1 MNPPRPIWWLA
12 AGMLLLAVALRLAWL
27 GDDAYIT
34 LRSVENWVGG
44 NGLRWN
50 AADRVQTYTHP
61 AWMLLLAAGRWLT
74 GEVYFATLAISLLL
88 SGGAILMLLR
98 RATSGPALLA
108 ATALLLGTRAFL
120 DYTTSGLET
129 PLSYALLV
137 AFAAVIMRRETA
149 PVARYTRA
157 VLLTALLCTNRMD
170 LGLLCA
176 PAVLSTLRAVPFGPL
191 LWRGALAS
199 MPFVAWLAFAALY
212 YGSPFPVTAHAKAFG
227 VGIPAADL
235 ATQGLHY
242 ARFALVDDPVLL
254 PAIALGVVVGLAR
267 TATLWLALGALL
279 YCGYV
284 IKVGGDFMAG
294 RFFLPPFVVAMTVL
308 VPWLS
313 ARSRGWCFLVVA
325 LVAGAV
331 GWRGVPAW
339 LRGPASDTPA
349 LQAEIEAQHGIVDE
363 RRVHYQGLGLFAAA
377 RTLPQPGAMEALA
390 WPEGRTAPWF
400 LLNGSVGTA
409 GFQMGV
415 RGHLVDAL
423 LCDPLLTRLPA
434 RDPKRWRIGHVLR
447 RIPEGYY
454 ESLATGENRL
464 LHPGLREFWGALR
477 SLTPRSGV
485 RSGTVALLVADGVRR
500 VRRRLPR
507 FRRRTLLPAAACAA
521 GAGGPAGAA
530 DTGLLLVRRAAHP
543 ASSTTAGCRSVSTE
557 PRTRARELRLQALG
571 AGVLRL
577 SRPLPARRAGGRR
590 GDGGATAAA
599 AGGCRRCR
607 WWPGSATSWCR
618 CRPTSSS
625 TRCGSTSKRR
635 RNRTRRPGR
644 RASARCRSSSSA
656 GAARARSC
664 AAQRYQPD
672 QRGHTAS
679 MRRSCRTT

>member
-1 MNPPRPIWWLA
+1 MGYGSARDELPRQSPWPMNPPRPIWWLV

-129 PLSYALLV
+129 PLSYVLLA

-157 VLLTALLCTNRMD
+157 VLLCALLCTNRMD

-191 LWRGALAS
+191 LRRGALAS
-199 MPFVAWLAFAALY
+199 LPFVAWLAFAALY

-254 PAIALGVVVGLAR
+254 PAIALGVMVGLAR
-267 TATLWLALGALL
+267 AATRWLALGALL

-313 ARSRGWCFLVVA
+313 ARSRGGCFVLVA

-331 GWRGVPAW
+331 GWRGVPVW

-377 RTLPQPGAMEALA
+377 RTLPRPGAMEALA

-434 RDPKRWRIGHVLR
+434 RDPQRWRIGHVLR

-477 SLTPRSGV
+477 SLTRDPVLAPERLRYLWRMACGEFDAGFRAFVAEHYYRPPRV
-485 RSGTVALLVADGVRR
+485 PLALVD
-500 VRRRLPR
+500 
-507 FRRRTLLPAAACAA
+507 LPA
-521 GAGGPAGAA
+521 PL
-530 DTGLLLVRRAAHP
+530 TP
-543 ASSTTAGCRSVSTE
+543 GCYWFDE
-557 PRTRARELRLQALG
+557 PRIRIVYDGGLSIGLDGATHRARELRLQALG
-571 AGVLRL
+571 AAFFGYRVRFLRDGPVVGEAMAVPQPPPPGL
-577 SRPLPARRAGGRR
+577 SPLQMVAGLGNFVVPVPDDIEFDTVWIDFVETPESHKATGPAGI
-590 GDGGATAAA
+590 GAL
-599 AGGCRRCR
+599 
-607 WWPGSATSWCR
+607 
-618 CRPTSSS
+618 
-625 TRCGSTSKRR
+625 
-635 RNRTRRPGR
+635 
-644 RASARCRSSSSA
+644 
-656 GAARARSC
+656 
-664 AAQRYQPD
+664 QIVE
-672 QRGHTAS
+672 
-679 MRRSCRTT
+679 